1 MENHGS
7 SIMPLHYGHPPEYL
21 YKRMIKLGGI
31 ISDIMVQNYSENF
44 LLEKIADP
52 FWFHSFSLAIGFDWN
67 SSGTT
72 TATLSALK
80 DHINRGDNLRIVGG
94 KGKHMGGI
102 SQEMNRIESEGNI
115 PEKYLYKIRKDAKSI
130 ARVDEKLL
138 QDGFDL
144 YMQFIIMD
152 YNGNYTIVEQGMNKE
167 SRLARRYHW
176 KNNEIPMY
184 NDKRNGISGY
194 EKNITMDLSTEKSK
208 ENRKGIIDIIKDNPL
223 KYSKQRSLDNFM
235 ESAPILDMNYKINWN
250 KMRELYEYNPDSF
263 EDLMSIPG
271 LSKSTIRALSYLSE
285 LVYGNAPSFTDPVK
299 YSFCLGGK
307 DGVPKPVNVADYD
320 KAIEFY
326 NEILKGN
333 KYYDEISKRL
343 ASMSYKLSRH

>member
-7 SIMPLHYGHPPEYL
+7 AIMPLHYGHPPEYL
-21 YKRMIKLGGI
+21 YKRMVKLGGI
-31 ISDIMVQNYSENF
+31 ISDIIIQNYNENF
-44 LLEKIADP
+44 LLDKIADP

-80 DHINRGDNLRIVGG
+80 DHINRGDDLRIVGG
-94 KGKHMGGI
+94 KGKHMGNI
-102 SQEMNRIESEGNI
+102 SQEIEKIKLEGNI
-115 PEKYLYKIRKDAKSI
+115 PEKYLYRIKKDAKSI
-130 ARVDEKLL
+130 AKVDEKLL

-152 YNGNYTIVEQGMNKE
+152 YNGNYAIVEQGMNQD

-176 KNNEIPMY
+176 KNNKIPLY
-184 NDKRNGISGY
+184 DDGRNGISGF
-194 EKNITMDLSTEKSK
+194 EKNIMLDLSTKKSM

-235 ESAPILDMNYKINWN
+235 ESAPVLDLNYKINWQ
-250 KMRELYEYNPDSF
+250 KMKDLFEYNPDSF
-263 EDLMSIPG
+263 QDLMEIPG

-285 LVYGNAPSFTDPVK
+285 LVYGNSPSFSDPVK

-307 DGVPKPVNVADYD
+307 DGVPKPVNVYDYD

-333 KYYDEISKRL
+333 QYYNEISKRL
-343 ASMSYKLSRH
+343 ASMSYRLSGN